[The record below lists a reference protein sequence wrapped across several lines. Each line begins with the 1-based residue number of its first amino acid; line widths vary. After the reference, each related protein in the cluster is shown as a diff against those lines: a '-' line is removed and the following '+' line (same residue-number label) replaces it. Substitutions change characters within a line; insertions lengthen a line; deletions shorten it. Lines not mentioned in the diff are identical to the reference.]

1 MNQYEFI
8 KANIT
13 QNELDIRKNLIDS
26 YQLKEE
32 NYPNSNALIEDLEK
46 LEQTT
51 IDFLVSI
58 SSHPFWLPQNYSHW
72 FPMSGTRNTG
82 IGHVTKFLKSFK
94 KLQIQSIF

>member
-1 MNQYEFI
+1 MVSAICHMNQYEFI

-58 SSHPFWLPQNYSHW
+58 SSHPFWLPQNYTS
-72 FPMSGTRNTG
+72 NNQELA
-82 IGHVTKFLKSFK
+82 KQQKNCYE
-94 KLQIQSIF
+94 